1 LLESAN
7 FNEQMQQE
15 LQIQQWVSD
24 KIENVFRQFFGNHH
38 KQCDNFGTEISLS
51 LFLVILFFFGLKCFL

>member
-24 KIENVFRQFFGNHH
+24 KIENVFRQFFETITSNV
-38 KQCDNFGTEISLS
+38 TI
-51 LFLVILFFFGLKCFL
+51 LVQKLA